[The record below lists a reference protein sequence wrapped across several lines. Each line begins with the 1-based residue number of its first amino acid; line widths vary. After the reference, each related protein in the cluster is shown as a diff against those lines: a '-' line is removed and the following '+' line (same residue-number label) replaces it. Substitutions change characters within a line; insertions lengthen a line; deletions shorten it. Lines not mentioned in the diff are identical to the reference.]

1 MAAVS
6 RRLARADGVSIVLEY
21 AKQYDTCSEAR
32 TAPRVGS
39 TCLTEASACFAY
51 AVRQRGSHCTA
62 YAACR
67 PPLVDDR
74 TQGGALSAIV
84 NNRTCAS
91 SVGGTLDMLG
101 PHNCDA
107 HQLSVGMMVTRVVRR
122 ALHADDGRDR
132 A

>member
-51 AVRQRGSHCTA
+51 AMSTEDTFGTTCG
-62 YAACR
+62 AAG
-67 PPLVDDR
+67 PALIDLH
-74 TQGGALSAIV
+74 TQSGALSVQINKRRCSV
-84 NNRTCAS
+84 STLGPS
-91 SVGGTLDMLG
+91 SVLLPSDDTL
-101 PHNCDA
+101 
-107 HQLSVGMMVTRVVRR
+107 QV
-122 ALHADDGRDR
+122 
-132 A
+132 

>member
-51 AVRQRGSHCTA
+51 AMSTEDTFGTTCG
-62 YAACR
+62 AAG
-67 PPLVDDR
+67 PALVDGR
-74 TQGGALSAIV
+74 TQCTSLSAPIDK
-84 NNRTCAS
+84 RRSAD
-91 SVGGTLDMLG
+91 SVEGTLQR
-101 PHNCDA
+101 A
-107 HQLSVGMMVTRVVRR
+107 QTSRRTQSVPTPP
-122 ALHADDGRDR
+122 
-132 A
+132 